1 LPNQNFI
8 INELVKFCS
17 QRVFSING
25 GSNFINNKHDD
36 MELSFQIANHL
47 INYIADY
54 DYINT
59 GSTVDKT
66 VRKGEARD
74 SFAPISTF
82 SNKVENKDS
91 SIKNRNKNLK
101 IKIKFDVD
109 GKKTGWL
116 NQQIRR
122 NGGEKDIMLA
132 IQVVLQ
138 KNQKAFLRSWRPL

>member
-1 LPNQNFI
+1 
-8 INELVKFCS
+8 
-17 QRVFSING
+17 
-25 GSNFINNKHDD
+25 